1 MEGVNLG
8 DFDMSMSA
16 ESREIF
22 EKCLPPNIKFP
33 TDFNVGGLI
42 NGLAGGLSHG
52 DDWDEYSPFDKPINK
67 EIQERLDNEERRET
81 APPRI
86 EPVEETVLK
95 SVYCNYR
102 GRLTVY
108 DVHGQKVQ
116 DLSGMITYEKYT
128 EIERRSNPDITE
140 FDGIEDYRRIGA
152 ELKKTVVINDESGS
166 IDSDFDFSDFEVEPQ
181 DPFSQIS
188 QSTSPFSKPVS
199 PVSYGASQPNP
210 QPPPSSASAIALANA
225 IRAKVTGL

>member
-1 MEGVNLG
+1 MEEVNLG

-16 ESREIF
+16 
-22 EKCLPPNIKFP
+22 
-33 TDFNVGGLI
+33 VV
-42 NGLAGGLSHG
+42 NGLNG
-52 DDWDEYSPFDKPINK
+52 DDYSPFDKPIKK
-67 EIQERLDNEERRET
+67 EIQERLDNEESRET
-81 APPRI
+81 APPR
-86 EPVEETVLK
+86 EPIQETVLK

-152 ELKKTVVINDESGS
+152 ELKKTVVVNDESGS
-166 IDSDFDFSDFEVEPQ
+166 IDSDFDFNFGIEPQ
-181 DPFSQIS
+181 DPFSQVS
-188 QSTSPFSKPVS
+188 QSVS
-199 PVSYGASQPNP
+199 VSFGLPQPNP

>member
-1 MEGVNLG
+1 MEGANLG

-22 EKCLPPNIKFP
+22 EKCLPPDIKFP
-33 TDFNVGGLI
+33 TDFSIGGVV
-42 NGLAGGLSHG
+42 NGLNGGFSQMDG
-52 DDWDEYSPFDKPINK
+52 DEYSPFDKPIKK
-67 EIQERLDNEERRET
+67 EIQERLDNEESRET
-81 APPRI
+81 APRV

-210 QPPPSSASAIALANA
+210 QPPPSSASAIANA
-225 IRAKVTGL
+225 IRAKISGL

>member
-1 MEGVNLG
+1 MEGANLG

-22 EKCLPPNIKFP
+22 EKCLPPDIKFP
-33 TDFNVGGLI
+33 TDFSIGGVV
-42 NGLAGGLSHG
+42 NGLNGGCRQMDG
-52 DDWDEYSPFDKPINK
+52 DEYSPFDKPIKK
-67 EIQERLDNEERRET
+67 EIQERLDNEESRET
-81 APPRI
+81 APRV

-188 QSTSPFSKPVS
+188 QAVS
-199 PVSYGASQPNP
+199 FGAPQPNP